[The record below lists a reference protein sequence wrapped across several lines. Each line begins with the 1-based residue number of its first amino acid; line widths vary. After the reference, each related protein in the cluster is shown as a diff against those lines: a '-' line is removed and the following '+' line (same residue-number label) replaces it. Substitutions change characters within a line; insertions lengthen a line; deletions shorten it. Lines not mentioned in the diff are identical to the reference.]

1 MEDETVNQQS
11 LIERAIFYFKRKKIF
26 FLIIF
31 ILITFTVIGIVILNY
46 YKDSQNEKI
55 SEKYIKAGIYLS
67 SENKEASKKIYKE
80 IVLSK
85 NKFYSLLALNNIVEN
100 ELEKNSEEILK
111 LFEVVESI
119 KSQKEQ
125 INLLKIKKSLY
136 LMKIEKNEEAK
147 KILNEIIESDSI
159 WKETALEILK

>member
-1 MEDETVNQQS
+1 M
-11 LIERAIFYFKRKKIF
+11 
-26 FLIIF
+26 
-31 ILITFTVIGIVILNY
+31 
-46 YKDSQNEKI
+46 
-55 SEKYIKAGIYLS
+55 
-67 SENKEASKKIYKE
+67 
-80 IVLSK
+80 
-85 NKFYSLLALNNIVEN
+85 ALNNIVEN